1 MGPEGLMLHVARLVA
16 AGTWVVAAAACA
28 ARPDVAHEPAAPDEL
43 SREGRTKYRALPPP
57 ATSDGAAEV
66 SAATLTPAYAS
77 TENALPVFPDFALR
91 AGCDGGV
98 VRARVFVGAD
108 GNVTGSEDLVASEP
122 PASGRCLAALRGAVH
137 ATVSHWRFAPAFRV
151 RSLER
156 PPAADGRPRPPAWEQ
171 TPVPVFLDFEFTFEV
186 VDGKPAVRLR

>member
-1 MGPEGLMLHVARLVA
+1 MGLGAPIMYLARLVA
-16 AGTWVVAAAACA
+16 AGAWVVVGAACA
-28 ARPDVAHEPAAPDEL
+28 ARAGVARAPVTPDDPW
-43 SREGRTKYRALPPP
+43 REGRARYRALPPP
-57 ATSDGAAEV
+57 ATSGGAAEV

-77 TENALPVFPDFALR
+77 PENALPVFPDFALR

-108 GNVTGSEDLVASEP
+108 GNVTGSEDLAAAEP
-122 PASGRCLAALRGAVH
+122 EASGRCPAALRGAVH
-137 ATVSHWRFAPAFRV
+137 AAVSRWRFAPAFRV
-151 RSLER
+151 RPRER
-156 PPAADGRPRPPAWEQ
+156 PPTADGRPRLPEWEQ